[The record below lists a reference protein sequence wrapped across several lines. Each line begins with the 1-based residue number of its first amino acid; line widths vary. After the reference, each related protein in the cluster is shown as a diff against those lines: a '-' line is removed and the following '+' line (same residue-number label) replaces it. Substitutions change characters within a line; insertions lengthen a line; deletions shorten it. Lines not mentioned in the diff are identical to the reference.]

1 MNDCYRRV
9 LLPLLCIMAFCISTA
24 VELEAQEA
32 GEIRGIVT
40 DAGDSSPIIG
50 ASVLLP
56 DLKLGATTNVRGEFV
71 IRKVP
76 VGTYNILARYVGYKP
91 QTKQVTVVAG
101 GVTEVV
107 FSLVQSTVQAD
118 EVIVTGQGTAT
129 SKRQLPTDVV
139 TLSSKEI
146 ERTTAQSI
154 DQLLQ
159 GQIPGLSSFNAQG
172 LPGTGARIQTRGIK
186 SALSNTTPV
195 IYIDGIR
202 VDNGDNFRLA
212 NGTGGAVSSAL
223 ADIVVGDIERIEVI
237 KGGAASTLYGSEAA
251 NGVIQIFTKKGRPGE
266 ARVRLTTI
274 NGVDVPETRF
284 TFEEA
289 TRTVLYRPAFFN
301 RQALNITGGSEA
313 LTYNVSGSVQNTPG
327 IFKGDELQNTLYNFT
342 GGLRA
347 ILSPQSELEFMASYT
362 RNQFGRALLNNVYDS
377 SPLSAME
384 AGSFFAPGNYVA
396 SRGFTQN
403 RDSILQFLLL
413 PDLRETVNRFTSGFA
428 FSVSPVKEWTNT
440 FRVGVDYRKN
450 EQRNLYPVAA
460 IASGIISPPSSLS
473 RSERDYLTLTVE
485 YAGTYKLPDLG
496 IVSQTLSF
504 GARGFRVEDRE
515 FDADGQNIVAGTEDF
530 DNAAIID
537 SRESNQALFNGGIYL
552 QDQIGIADNLFINLA
567 ARVDIN
573 TAFGSDVGTQLY
585 PTAGIA
591 YNIGDEA
598 FFPAGLKEVLSSLK
612 LRAAYGR
619 TGFFPT
625 PFARDRTFIVARNTA
640 TTAGINFGNPGNRSL
655 GPEVTTSFDF
665 GFDAGLLNDRIAIEF
680 SYYTQTTDAALFDF
694 PEDPAGGRI
703 TQLRNV
709 GQIRNR
715 GIELSVRASV
725 YQSSTVDVSVR
736 GAVSTVDN
744 LLVSLGGSAP
754 FTIGG
759 FAFLPMRAEE
769 GRPLGTYQVT
779 VPKPDEDGQYTGDFT
794 VELYGSPTPT
804 VIGSFGIDLTLFKDF
819 TFSMFGEFAAGHYT
833 LNQAL
838 DTRFYQGYNDL
849 IGEPIPSNATP
860 QQQAE
865 ISRRNFENGKLPND
879 NYVTDNAS
887 ILLVQPADWIKI
899 REISA
904 RYRLPQS
911 FLGGF
916 LSSVVLSFNV
926 RNPFVFGTRT
936 TGADPELGTVRSGRQ
951 VDLGGVA
958 NLAVS
963 PPIQYRF
970 GIEITP

>member
-1 MNDCYRRV
+1 MTVCYRRV
-9 LLPLLCIMAFCISTA
+9 LLPLLCVVFCASTA
-24 VELEAQEA
+24 VKAYAQET

-56 DLKLGATTNVRGEFV
+56 DLKLGATTNIRGEFV

-91 QTKQVTVVAG
+91 QTKQVTVAAGAVA
-101 GVTEVV
+101 EVA
-107 FSLVQSTVQAD
+107 FSLVQSSVQAD
-118 EVIVTGQGTAT
+118 ELIVTGQGTAT

-139 TLSSKEI
+139 ALSSKDI
-146 ERTTAQSI
+146 ERTAAQSI

-159 GQIPGLSSFNAQG
+159 GQVPGLSSFNAQG

-212 NGTGGAVSSAL
+212 DGTGGAVSSAL
-223 ADIVVGDIERIEVI
+223 ADIVVGDIERVEVI

-266 ARVRLTTI
+266 AKVRFTTI

-289 TRTVLYRPAFFN
+289 TRSVLYRPAFFN

-347 ILSPQSELEFMASYT
+347 ILSPQSELEFTASYT
-362 RNQFGRALLNNVYDS
+362 RNQFGRALLNNAYDA

-396 SRGFTQN
+396 SPGFTQN

-440 FRVGVDYRKN
+440 FRIGVDYRKN

-473 RSERDYLTLTVE
+473 RSERDYLTLTIE

-515 FDADGQNIVAGTEDF
+515 FDADGQNIAAGTDDF
-530 DNAAIID
+530 DNSAIIN

-552 QDQIGIADNLFINLA
+552 QDQIGIADNLFIHFRRWKPVHFLRRA
-567 ARVDIN
+567 TMWLVPALHKIV
-573 TAFGSDVGTQLY
+573 TAFCNFCYCPICARRS
-585 PTAGIA
+585 IA
-591 YNIGDEA
+591 L
-598 FFPAGLKEVLSSLK
+598 P
-612 LRAAYGR
+612 
-619 TGFFPT
+619 
-625 PFARDRTFIVARNTA
+625 
-640 TTAGINFGNPGNRSL
+640 
-655 GPEVTTSFDF
+655 
-665 GFDAGLLNDRIAIEF
+665 
-680 SYYTQTTDAALFDF
+680 AAL
-694 PEDPAGGRI
+694 
-703 TQLRNV
+703 
-709 GQIRNR
+709 
-715 GIELSVRASV
+715 
-725 YQSSTVDVSVR
+725 
-736 GAVSTVDN
+736 
-744 LLVSLGGSAP
+744 LLVSHL
-754 FTIGG
+754 
-759 FAFLPMRAEE
+759 
-769 GRPLGTYQVT
+769 
-779 VPKPDEDGQYTGDFT
+779 
-794 VELYGSPTPT
+794 
-804 VIGSFGIDLTLFKDF
+804 
-819 TFSMFGEFAAGHYT
+819 
-833 LNQAL
+833 
-838 DTRFYQGYNDL
+838 
-849 IGEPIPSNATP
+849 
-860 QQQAE
+860 
-865 ISRRNFENGKLPND
+865 
-879 NYVTDNAS
+879 
-887 ILLVQPADWIKI
+887 
-899 REISA
+899 
-904 RYRLPQS
+904 
-911 FLGGF
+911 
-916 LSSVVLSFNV
+916 
-926 RNPFVFGTRT
+926 
-936 TGADPELGTVRSGRQ
+936 
-951 VDLGGVA
+951 
-958 NLAVS
+958 
-963 PPIQYRF
+963 
-970 GIEITP
+970 

>member
-1 MNDCYRRV
+1 M
-9 LLPLLCIMAFCISTA
+9 
-24 VELEAQEA
+24 
-32 GEIRGIVT
+32 
-40 DAGDSSPIIG
+40 
-50 ASVLLP
+50 
-56 DLKLGATTNVRGEFV
+56 KLGATTNARGEFV

-186 SALSNTTPV
+186 SALSDTTPV

-362 RNQFGRALLNNVYDS
+362 RNQFGRALLNNAYDS

-625 PFARDRTFIVARNTA
+625 PFA
-640 TTAGINFGNPGNRSL
+640 
-655 GPEVTTSFDF
+655 
-665 GFDAGLLNDRIAIEF
+665 
-680 SYYTQTTDAALFDF
+680 
-694 PEDPAGGRI
+694 
-703 TQLRNV
+703 
-709 GQIRNR
+709 
-715 GIELSVRASV
+715 
-725 YQSSTVDVSVR
+725 
-736 GAVSTVDN
+736 
-744 LLVSLGGSAP
+744 
-754 FTIGG
+754 
-759 FAFLPMRAEE
+759 
-769 GRPLGTYQVT
+769 
-779 VPKPDEDGQYTGDFT
+779 
-794 VELYGSPTPT
+794 
-804 VIGSFGIDLTLFKDF
+804 
-819 TFSMFGEFAAGHYT
+819 
-833 LNQAL
+833 
-838 DTRFYQGYNDL
+838 
-849 IGEPIPSNATP
+849 
-860 QQQAE
+860 
-865 ISRRNFENGKLPND
+865 
-879 NYVTDNAS
+879 
-887 ILLVQPADWIKI
+887 
-899 REISA
+899 
-904 RYRLPQS
+904 
-911 FLGGF
+911 
-916 LSSVVLSFNV
+916 
-926 RNPFVFGTRT
+926 
-936 TGADPELGTVRSGRQ
+936 
-951 VDLGGVA
+951 
-958 NLAVS
+958 
-963 PPIQYRF
+963 
-970 GIEITP
+970 

>member
-1 MNDCYRRV
+1 MKPRYRRLTLYWLYV
-9 LLPLLCIMAFCISTA
+9 LLTTLIVTNLQ
-24 VELEAQEA
+24 AQET
-32 GEIRGIVT
+32 GDIRGVVT
-40 DAGDSSPIIG
+40 DAADSSPIIG
-50 ASVLLP
+50 ASVFIP
-56 DLKLGATTNVRGEFV
+56 DLKLGTTTNVNGEFI

-76 VGTYNILARYVGYKP
+76 VGTYNVVARYVGYKP
-91 QTKQVTVVAG
+91 QTKQVTVRAGTTVEVA
-101 GVTEVV
+101 
-107 FSLVQSTVQAD
+107 FSLVQSSVQAD
-118 EVIVTGQGTAT
+118 ELVVTGQGTVT
-129 SKRQLPTDVV
+129 SKRQLPAPVETI
-139 TLSSKEI
+139 SSKDI
-146 ERTTAQSI
+146 ERTSAQSI

-159 GQIPGLSSFNAQG
+159 GQVPGLSSFNAQG

-223 ADIVVGDIERIEVI
+223 ADIVVGDIERVEVI

-266 ARVRLTTI
+266 AKVRFTTI
-274 NGVDVPETRF
+274 NGVDMPETRF

-289 TRTVLYRPAFFN
+289 TRTTLYRPAFFN

-313 LTYNVSGSVQNTPG
+313 LTYNASGSVQHTPG
-327 IFKGDELQNTLYNFT
+327 VFKGDELSNTLYNFT
-342 GGLRA
+342 GSLRA
-347 ILSPQSELEFMASYT
+347 ILSPKSEMEFFATYT
-362 RNQFGRALLNNVYDS
+362 RNQFGRALLNNAYDAL
-377 SPLSAME
+377 PLSAME

-396 SRGFTQN
+396 GAGFTQN

-413 PDLRETVNRFTSGFA
+413 PDMRETVNRFTSGLTFG
-428 FSVSPVKEWTNT
+428 VTPIKEWTNT

-450 EQRNLYPVAA
+450 EQRILYPVAA

-473 RSERDYLTLTVE
+473 RSERDYLTLTIE
-485 YAGTYKLPDLG
+485 YAGTLKLPDLG

-515 FDADGQNIVAGTEDF
+515 FDADGQNIAAGTDDF
-530 DNAAIID
+530 DNAAIIN
-537 SRESNQALFNGGIYL
+537 SRESNQALFNGGLYL

-567 ARVDIN
+567 MRVDIN
-573 TAFGSDVGTQLY
+573 TTFGADVGTQFY

-598 FFPAGLKEVLSSLK
+598 FFPAGIKDILSSLK
-612 LRAAYGR
+612 LRASYGR

-625 PFARDRTFIVARNTA
+625 PFARDRTFTVARNTA
-640 TTAGINFGNPGNRSL
+640 TTAGINFGNPGNRNL
-655 GPEVTTSFDF
+655 GPEITTSIDF
-665 GFDAGLLNDRIAIEF
+665 GFDAGFWNDRIAVEF

-694 PEDPAGGRI
+694 PQDPSGGRI
-703 TQLRNV
+703 TQLQNV

-715 GIELSVRASV
+715 GIELSVRAAV
-725 YQSSTVDVSVR
+725 YQSPTLDIAVR

-769 GRPLGTYQVT
+769 GYPLGVYQVT
-779 VPKPDEDGQYTGDFT
+779 VPKPDADGQYTGDFT
-794 VELYGSPTPT
+794 TELYGSPTPT
-804 VIGSFGIDLTLFKDF
+804 VFGSFGVDFTIFKDLTVSL
-819 TFSMFGEFAAGHYT
+819 FGEFAAGHYT

-838 DTRFYQGYNDL
+838 DTRFYQGYRDL

-860 QQQAE
+860 QQRAE
-865 ISRRNFENGKLPND
+865 ISRRNYENGKLPND

-904 RYRLPQS
+904 RYRVPQS
-911 FLGGF
+911 LIGNL

-926 RNPFVFGTRT
+926 RNPFVFGTRA
-936 TGADPELGTVRSGRQ
+936 TGVDPELGTVRSGRQ

>member
-1 MNDCYRRV
+1 MTVCYRRV
-9 LLPLLCIMAFCISTA
+9 LLPLLCVVFCASTA
-24 VELEAQEA
+24 VKAYAQET

-56 DLKLGATTNVRGEFV
+56 DLKLGATTNIRGEFV

-91 QTKQVTVVAG
+91 QTKQVTVAAGAVA
-101 GVTEVV
+101 EVA
-107 FSLVQSTVQAD
+107 FSLVQSSVQAD
-118 EVIVTGQGTAT
+118 ELIVTGQGTAT

-139 TLSSKEI
+139 ALSSKDI
-146 ERTTAQSI
+146 ERTAAQSI

-159 GQIPGLSSFNAQG
+159 GQVPGLSSFNAQG

-212 NGTGGAVSSAL
+212 DGTGGAVSSAL
-223 ADIVVGDIERIEVI
+223 ADIVVGDIERVEVI

-266 ARVRLTTI
+266 AKVRFTTI

-289 TRTVLYRPAFFN
+289 TRSVLYRPAFFN

-347 ILSPQSELEFMASYT
+347 ILSPQSELEFTASYT
-362 RNQFGRALLNNVYDS
+362 RNQFGRALLNNAYDA

-384 AGSFFAPGNYVA
+384 SGSFFAPGNYVA
-396 SRGFTQN
+396 SPGFTQN

-450 EQRNLYPVAA
+450 EQRHLYPVAA
-460 IASGIISPPSSLS
+460 IASGIFSPPSSLS
-473 RSERDYLTLTVE
+473 RSERDYLTLTIE

-515 FDADGQNIVAGTEDF
+515 FDADGQNIAAGTDDF
-530 DNAAIID
+530 DNSAIIN

-573 TAFGSDVGTQLY
+573 TAFGADVGTQLY

-619 TGFFPT
+619 TGSFPHLLHVT
-625 PFARDRTFIVARNTA
+625 EPLSLHVTLLPQRASTSVIQAIAHSDLKLPPVSTLASMQA
-640 TTAGINFGNPGNRSL
+640 CSTTALQLSSAITPKPLMQRCLTFQKTLLAGALPNCVTLDRFATAALNFQFALRYINLPQWMSAYAVRSL
-655 GPEVTTSFDF
+655 
-665 GFDAGLLNDRIAIEF
+665 RWII
-680 SYYTQTTDAALFDF
+680 Y
-694 PEDPAGGRI
+694 
-703 TQLRNV
+703 
-709 GQIRNR
+709 
-715 GIELSVRASV
+715 LSA
-725 YQSSTVDVSVR
+725 
-736 GAVSTVDN
+736 
-744 LLVSLGGSAP
+744 
-754 FTIGG
+754 
-759 FAFLPMRAEE
+759 
-769 GRPLGTYQVT
+769 
-779 VPKPDEDGQYTGDFT
+779 
-794 VELYGSPTPT
+794 
-804 VIGSFGIDLTLFKDF
+804 
-819 TFSMFGEFAAGHYT
+819 
-833 LNQAL
+833 
-838 DTRFYQGYNDL
+838 
-849 IGEPIPSNATP
+849 
-860 QQQAE
+860 
-865 ISRRNFENGKLPND
+865 
-879 NYVTDNAS
+879 
-887 ILLVQPADWIKI
+887 
-899 REISA
+899 
-904 RYRLPQS
+904 
-911 FLGGF
+911 
-916 LSSVVLSFNV
+916 
-926 RNPFVFGTRT
+926 
-936 TGADPELGTVRSGRQ
+936 
-951 VDLGGVA
+951 
-958 NLAVS
+958 
-963 PPIQYRF
+963 
-970 GIEITP
+970 

>member
-1 MNDCYRRV
+1 MTIYQRRV
-9 LLPLLCIMAFCISTA
+9 VQLLCTACIILSATPY
-24 VELEAQEA
+24 LFAQET

-40 DAGDSSPIIG
+40 DASDSSPIIG

-56 DLKLGATTNVRGEFV
+56 DLKLGATTNLNGEFI

-76 VGTYNILARYVGYKP
+76 VGTYNITARYVGYKP
-91 QTKQVTVVAG
+91 QTKQVTVAAG
-101 GVTEVV
+101 ATVSVE
-107 FSLVQSTVQAD
+107 FSLAQSSVQAD
-118 EVIVTGQGTAT
+118 ELVVTGQGTVT

-139 TLSSKEI
+139 TISTKDI
-146 ERTTAQSI
+146 ERTAAQSL

-159 GQIPGLSSFNAQG
+159 GQVPGLSSFNAQG

-195 IYIDGIR
+195 IYVDGIR

-212 NGTGGAVSSAL
+212 DGTGGAVSSAL
-223 ADIVVGDIERIEVI
+223 ADLVIGDIERVEVI

-251 NGVIQIFTKKGRPGE
+251 NGVIQIFTKKGKPGE
-266 ARVRLTTI
+266 ARFRFTTI

-284 TFEEA
+284 TFEEG
-289 TRTVLYRPAFFN
+289 TRTTLYRPAFFN
-301 RQALNITGGSEA
+301 RQVINVTGGSEA
-313 LTYNVSGSVQNTPG
+313 LTYNASGSVQNTPG
-327 IFKGDELQNTLYNFT
+327 VFKGDELFNTLYNFT
-342 GGLRA
+342 GGFRA
-347 ILSPQSELEFMASYT
+347 ILSPKSELEFTAAYT
-362 RNQFGRALLNNVYDS
+362 RNQFGRALLNNAYDA

-396 SRGFTQN
+396 GPGFTQN

-413 PDLRETVNRFTSGFA
+413 PNLRETVNRFTSGIA
-428 FSVSPVKEWTNT
+428 FSVVPVKEWTNT
-440 FRVGVDYRKN
+440 FRFGVDYRKN

-460 IASGIISPPSSLS
+460 IASGLISPPSSLS
-473 RSERDYLTLTVE
+473 RSERDYLTLTIE
-485 YAGTYKLPDLG
+485 YAGSYKLPDIG

-515 FDADGQNIVAGTEDF
+515 FDADGQNLAAGTEDF
-530 DNAAIID
+530 DNSAIIN

-567 ARVDIN
+567 ARVDVN
-573 TAFGSDVGTQLY
+573 TAFGAEVGTQIY
-585 PTAGIA
+585 PTVGIA

-598 FFPAGLKEVLSSLK
+598 FFPAGIKDVLSSLK

-655 GPEVTTSFDF
+655 GPEITTSFDL
-665 GFDAGLLNDRIAIEF
+665 GFDAGLLNDRVAVEF

-694 PEDPAGGRI
+694 PQDPAGGRI
-703 TQLRNV
+703 TQLRNI

-715 GIELSVRASV
+715 GIELSVRAVV
-725 YQSSTVDVSVR
+725 YQSPTLDVALR

-744 LLVSLGGSAP
+744 LLVSLGGAAP

-769 GRPLGTYQVT
+769 GRPLGAYQVT
-779 VPKPDEDGQYTGDFT
+779 VPKPDEDGQFTGDFT
-794 VELYGSPTPT
+794 TELYGSPTPT
-804 VIGSFGIDLTLFKDF
+804 VIGSFGLDLTLFKDF
-819 TFSMFGEFAAGHYT
+819 TFSVFGEFAAGHYT

-849 IGEPIPSNATP
+849 IGEPIPDNATP

-865 ISRRNFENGKLPND
+865 ISRRNYENGKLPND

-904 RYRLPQS
+904 RYRVPQTI
-911 FLGGF
+911 LNNIV
-916 LSSVVLSFNV
+916 SSVVLSFNV